1 MFALESFDTTEKA
14 KEWEL
19 KLDKQD
25 IKVWV
30 KKIPKGAAN
39 EHPYIKT
46 EIFFNSAFAMPKI
59 IEAVRS

>member
-30 KKIPKGAAN
+30 NKIPKGATN